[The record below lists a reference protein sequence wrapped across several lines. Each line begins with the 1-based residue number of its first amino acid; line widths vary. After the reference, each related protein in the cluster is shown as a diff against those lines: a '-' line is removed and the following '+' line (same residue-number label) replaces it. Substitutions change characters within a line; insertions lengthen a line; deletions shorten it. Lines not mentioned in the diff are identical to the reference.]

1 MQGEKKRRVSERRN
15 IQEWE
20 GRRGANKRRSG
31 AKIKK

>member
-20 GRRGANKRRSG
+20 GRRGANKRSG
-31 AKIKK
+31 ATIKK